1 MSCRKLSNEL
11 QAVDCPSISTPLYRS
26 CLSEVLQHQPKSKR
40 ERIMSLVE
48 SGCDVL
54 VNNRIVVTGVGVT
67 LTVALVFVGT
77 WGPFGTNINN
87 GQVQAQEIVEE
98 LEIAAVD
105 LDEDKRALIEN
116 QTNNSFDVLIE
127 EAKAAKVA
135 LVYDLDPNIPMRVV
149 DSRANV
155 TQSYVVTFVEDDRGH
170 LQAKSMIPHIVD
182 SQSTMSAEQKRRI
195 LQYANSQG
203 EIIMLD
209 LNERNQPRSGIV
221 LAGN

>member
-11 QAVDCPSISTPLYRS
+11 QAVDCPSINTPLYRS

-54 VNNRIVVTGVGVT
+54 VNNRIIVTGVGVT

-77 WGPFGTNINN
+77 WAPFGTNINN